1 MDKTKIKRWPKWP
14 IMWGRRRR
22 TNGIPDKSEQ
32 VIRHGAKEKLTTL
45 QQELEQ
51 TRRLLADQQRLIHIG
66 SWERD
71 LETQEF
77 HWSDEIYRI
86 YGLDPATA
94 SPAASF
100 GATITVPEDLD
111 KRSAWLEAVES
122 GDGEQLEETMRIRRP
137 DNGEI
142 RTLRARA
149 ALVVDPR
156 SGRRRIAGT
165 VWDVTDQARAR
176 HSEVLLSQV
185 VQSAREAIITI
196 DHDRVVTSWNPAA
209 ERLYGY
215 SAEEMI
221 GRTMEHL
228 YPADVDESETFEV
241 EERHRRLLRGDAYT
255 DVYEARRQHKNG
267 SVFDVEVRWSALRD
281 SDDKIVGAV
290 VSVRDVTEMKRDEAR
305 IAHLANHDAITG
317 LLNRHGFE
325 SALEQTVA
333 RNEPGAV
340 LMLDLDNFK
349 YVNETH
355 GHKLGDALV
364 AELAGV
370 LSRLLRE
377 HDILARL
384 GGDEF
389 CVIAAPATLDE
400 AKTLA
405 DRLLL
410 AIRGHTLDADGTA
423 VHCTASIGVA
433 GFEGNSARPLELMA
447 DVDRAMYA
455 SKEAGRDRVTLYTQ
469 ADRTRA
475 RQSAQSAGE
484 HMIRDALANDRF
496 ELYTQPIV
504 NLTTGLM
511 THCEVLLRLRGA
523 DDEIILPGAFLPT
536 AERLG
541 LIHLIDHW
549 VIDRAL
555 AVAAQHPDLTFEINL
570 SGATIDDEHLE
581 GYIARHLTK
590 HGADPARIV
599 FELTETAAVGNMTRA
614 RDLASA
620 LAELGCSF
628 AIDDFGA
635 GFSTF
640 YYLKHFPA
648 RYVKIDGEFMKDP
661 HSRLDEL
668 VIESI
673 VRIGRDLGKLTI
685 AEYVSDYAAMERVR
699 ALGVDYG
706 QGYYFARPFPVSELA
721 SRPRKLLMQNVSVP
735 AQPIYA
741 HSS

>member
-1 MDKTKIKRWPKWP
+1 MAYRNKSKLV
-14 IMWGRRRR
+14 
-22 TNGIPDKSEQ
+22 NG
-32 VIRHGAKEKLTTL
+32 HGAKEELTTL
-45 QQELEQ
+45 RQELEQ
-51 TRRLLADQQRLIHIG
+51 TRRLLADQERLIHIG

-71 LETQEF
+71 LETHEF

-86 YGLDPATA
+86 YGLDPETS
-94 SPAASF
+94 SPDAYL
-100 GATITVPEDLD
+100 GATITVPEDRA
-111 KRSAWLEAVES
+111 KRSAWLEAVEAA
-122 GDGEQLEETMRIRRP
+122 GGGELEETLRIRRP
-137 DNGEI
+137 DGEI
-142 RTLRARA
+142 RTLKARA
-149 ALVVDPR
+149 AVMADPGT
-156 SGRRRIAGT
+156 GRRRIAGT
-165 VWDVTDQARAR
+165 VWDITDQARVH
-176 HSEVLLSQV
+176 HSEILLSQV
-185 VQSAREAIITI
+185 VQSALEAIITI
-196 DHDRVVTSWNPAA
+196 DHARLVTSWNPAA
-209 ERLYGY
+209 ERLFGY
-215 SAEEMI
+215 TSEEMI
-221 GRTMEHL
+221 GHTMTRL
-228 YPADVDESETFEV
+228 RPGDLTETELLDIEERDRQLLVGEV
-241 EERHRRLLRGDAYT
+241 ET
-255 DVYEARRQHKNG
+255 VVYETRRQHKNS
-267 SVFDVEVRWSALRD
+267 SVIHVDARWSALRD
-281 SDDKIVGAV
+281 SDGVIVGAV
-290 VSVRDVTEMKRDEAR
+290 VSVRDVSEAKRDETR
-305 IAHLANHDAITG
+305 IAHMANHDPLTG

-325 SALEQTVA
+325 TALEQAVA
-333 RNEPGAV
+333 SNESGAL

-364 AELAGV
+364 VELAGA
-370 LSRLLRE
+370 LRRCLGE
-377 HDILARL
+377 HDLLARL

-389 CVIAAPATLDE
+389 CVITSPATLDQ
-400 AKTLA
+400 AKALA
-405 DRLLL
+405 DTLLL
-410 AIRGHTLDADGTA
+410 AVRGHTLDVDGTA
-423 VHCTASIGVA
+423 AHCTASIGVA
-433 GFEGNSARPLELMA
+433 GFEGSSGRPSELMA

-469 ADRTRA
+469 ADRTMA
-475 RQSAQSAGE
+475 RQSARSAGE

-504 NLTTGLM
+504 NLTSGLM

-541 LIHLIDHW
+541 LIHLIDYW

-581 GYIARHLTK
+581 GYIARHLTQ

-599 FELTETAAVGNMTRA
+599 FELTETAAVGAMTRA
-614 RDLASA
+614 RDLAAA
-620 LAELGCSF
+620 LGELGCSF

-706 QGYYFARPFPVSELA
+706 QGYYFAKPFPVSQLA
-721 SRPRKLLMQNVSVP
+721 SCPRKLLLDDVTLP
-735 AQPIYA
+735 AQPLYA
-741 HSS
+741 HSA